1 MATEPESVAGRVVY
15 RVQTARQP
23 GAVAIIELEGEA
35 VGRVLSQLTGRGGDD
50 AGWPVGALRLCDF
63 AGIDSGL
70 AGRVS
75 ERVAQLMP
83 HGGLRV
89 LQRLEAWLAQHA
101 VASADTDLRAA
112 YPEAADALEAAV
124 LHATARAA
132 SPAAIDRL
140 VRQPALWAAAI
151 AGGAEPVVDPAVQ
164 TVLNRLM
171 DPPTVVVV
179 GRPNAGKSTLL
190 NRLTGRGSALVSDVP
205 GTTRDWVGALVEL
218 TPAGGDPLRDAVA
231 VRWLDTPGLRAVDE
245 GAGDI
250 ERRAITAAQRL
261 IAAADV
267 LIVMR
272 SPDVDWPDASVLPR
286 EPDLRVVNK
295 CDLDNAGATD
305 DGGLTISARD
315 DVGLDRLAQAVLDC
329 LGVLAVPDDALWDV
343 LGGRGSA

>member
-1 MATEPESVAGRVVY
+1 MGVRWIPKPRGWEPAANGAPAVATEPESVAGRVVY

-35 VGRVLSQLTGRGGDD
+35 VGRVLSQLTGCEGDD

-140 VRQPALWAAAI
+140 ARQPALWRATRT
-151 AGGAEPVVDPAVQ
+151 GDREPVVDLAMQ

-171 DPPTVVVV
+171 DPSTVC
-179 GRPNAGKSTLL
+179 LL
-190 NRLTGRGSALVSDVP
+190 YTSPSPRDQRGSRMPS
-205 GTTRDWVGALVEL
+205 
-218 TPAGGDPLRDAVA
+218 
-231 VRWLDTPGLRAVDE
+231 
-245 GAGDI
+245 
-250 ERRAITAAQRL
+250 
-261 IAAADV
+261 
-267 LIVMR
+267 
-272 SPDVDWPDASVLPR
+272 
-286 EPDLRVVNK
+286 
-295 CDLDNAGATD
+295 
-305 DGGLTISARD
+305 SA
-315 DVGLDRLAQAVLDC
+315 
-329 LGVLAVPDDALWDV
+329 
-343 LGGRGSA
+343 